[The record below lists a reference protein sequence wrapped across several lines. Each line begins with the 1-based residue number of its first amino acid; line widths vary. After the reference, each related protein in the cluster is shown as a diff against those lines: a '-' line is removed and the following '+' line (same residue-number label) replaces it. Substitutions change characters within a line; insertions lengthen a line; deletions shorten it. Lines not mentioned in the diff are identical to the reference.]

1 MLKIWNTALFCGI
14 SPVSLF
20 CPVCPKNRR
29 GFFQLFCIVTPFEAD
44 IISLQIVIFVKYKT
58 QKGSYDEHQAEKQ
71 SEKPMKE
78 LLQEQSEELKTYI
91 DLKHKEMEELIA
103 ESEGRLCEQIR
114 EKSKR

>member
-1 MLKIWNTALFCGI
+1 MM
-14 SPVSLF
+14 
-20 CPVCPKNRR
+20 
-29 GFFQLFCIVTPFEAD
+29 
-44 IISLQIVIFVKYKT
+44 
-58 QKGSYDEHQAEKQ
+58 HQAEKQ

-114 EKSKR
+114 ERENASPFLFVVVLNKKKTR

>member
-1 MLKIWNTALFCGI
+1 MM
-14 SPVSLF
+14 
-20 CPVCPKNRR
+20 
-29 GFFQLFCIVTPFEAD
+29 
-44 IISLQIVIFVKYKT
+44 
-58 QKGSYDEHQAEKQ
+58 HQAEKQ

-91 DLKHKEMEELIA
+91 DLTHKEMEELIA

>member
-1 MLKIWNTALFCGI
+1 MM
-14 SPVSLF
+14 
-20 CPVCPKNRR
+20 
-29 GFFQLFCIVTPFEAD
+29 
-44 IISLQIVIFVKYKT
+44 
-58 QKGSYDEHQAEKQ
+58 HQAEKQ

-114 EKSKR
+114 EKSKRQSFSFCCGPEQKENEMKIFLQQAKRPCFLPFTC

>member
-1 MLKIWNTALFCGI
+1 M
-14 SPVSLF
+14 P
-20 CPVCPKNRR
+20 
-29 GFFQLFCIVTPFEAD
+29 
-44 IISLQIVIFVKYKT
+44 
-58 QKGSYDEHQAEKQ
+58 QAEKA
-71 SEKPMKE
+71 EKPVRE

>member
-1 MLKIWNTALFCGI
+1 MVSIPLVCSAPSVPKTGGAFSNFFAL
-14 SPVSLF
+14 SS
-20 CPVCPKNRR
+20 
-29 GFFQLFCIVTPFEAD
+29 PFEAD

-58 QKGSYDEHQAEKQ
+58 QK
-71 SEKPMKE
+71 EKPMKE

>member
-1 MLKIWNTALFCGI
+1 MM
-14 SPVSLF
+14 
-20 CPVCPKNRR
+20 
-29 GFFQLFCIVTPFEAD
+29 
-44 IISLQIVIFVKYKT
+44 
-58 QKGSYDEHQAEKQ
+58 HQAEKQ

-114 EKSKR
+114 GKRANGSPFLFVVVLNKKKTR